1 MYTGEQGQIMI
12 GSARSRVIP
21 MCAKVG
27 FWALLILLFAFLVV
41 PSLIIVPM
49 SLTPTNLLEFPPSG
63 ISFHSYGEFFGST
76 AWMAS
81 LVTSGEAAA
90 VAVCISGLFGTL
102 AAIGLYNVKFPG
114 RGLLIALIM
123 LPIAIPLVVLGLG
136 FVGFFAKFHL
146 VATPIGIGLAHA
158 VLALPYVYIMVT
170 SSLSGLNP
178 ALIRA
183 VTSCGGGAKDIFRF
197 VYLPTILPG
206 IVGGVMMAFT
216 ISFDEVVVAYFLQ
229 GPDATTIPVRIFLD
243 LQYSLSPVIAAIST
257 LLLTIT
263 TALLVT
269 QIILTVRKSSL
280 SLIPVSV

>member
-1 MYTGEQGQIMI
+1 MAVNVPNNLIT
-12 GSARSRVIP
+12 
-21 MCAKVG
+21 MCGRTG
-27 FWALLILLFAFLVV
+27 FWALLVLVFAFLVV

-49 SLTPTNLLEFPPSG
+49 SLTPTNLLEFPPGG
-63 ISFHSYGEFFGST
+63 ISFHSYGEFFGSIE
-76 AWMAS
+76 WMKS
-81 LVTSGEAAA
+81 LATSGQAAA
-90 VAVCISGLFGTL
+90 IAVCISGLFGTL
-102 AAIGLYNVKFPG
+102 AAIGLHDVRFPG
-114 RGLLIALIM
+114 RGFLIALIM

-136 FVGFFAKFHL
+136 FVGFFGRFHL

-178 ALIRA
+178 SLIRA

-197 VYLPTILPG
+197 VYVPTILPG
-206 IVGGVMMAFT
+206 VVGGLIMAFT

-229 GPDATTIPVRIFLD
+229 GPDATTIPVRIFLN

-263 TALLVT
+263 TALLLT
-269 QIILTVRKSSL
+269 QIVLTVRKSSL